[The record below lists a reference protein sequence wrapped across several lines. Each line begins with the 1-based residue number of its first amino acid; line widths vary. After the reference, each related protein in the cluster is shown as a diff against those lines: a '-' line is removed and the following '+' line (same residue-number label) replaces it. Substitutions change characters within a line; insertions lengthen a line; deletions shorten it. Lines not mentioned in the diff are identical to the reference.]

1 VKTRVKLSSAF
12 ASLELVS
19 EDESDY
25 QSDMAN
31 FQMSVQ
37 HKLTQEE
44 AMNRI
49 KNLLSEVKNQYAGSI
64 DKLHEEW
71 NGNSNTFNFTAMGFS
86 VSGVLTVLPSEITL
100 ACDLPFAASLFK
112 GKIESAIRDKAETLL
127 A

>member
-1 VKTRVKLSSAF
+1 
-12 ASLELVS
+12 
-19 EDESDY
+19 
-25 QSDMAN
+25 MAN

-49 KNLLSEVKNQYAGSI
+49 KNLLSEVKSQYAGSI

-71 NGNSNTFNFTAMGFS
+71 NGNSNTFNFTAIGFS
-86 VSGVLTVLPSEITL
+86 VSGVLTVLPAEITL

-112 GKIESAIRDKAETLL
+112 GKIESAIRDKAESLL